1 MFEYLAIG
9 IRFFQGSGDII
20 LQVTCYSLVTSTFTE
35 DLMKYISYIE
45 LTVGIGLSLGPALG
59 SVVYPYLEF
68 EGTMYFFGGLNFLAM
83 CICYW
88 CIPDSL
94 GKTMSSK

>member
-1 MFEYLAIG
+1 LGAKWCVLFGFFLLTTTTFGLGLISNIKDTTTFEYAAIG

-20 LQVTCYSLVTSTFTE
+20 LQVTCYSLVTSNFTE

-59 SVVYPYLEF
+59 SVVYPYL
-68 EGTMYFFGGLNFLAM
+68 
-83 CICYW
+83 
-88 CIPDSL
+88 
-94 GKTMSSK
+94 